1 MVQLTEW
8 MRMNVEVKERDAG
21 NIPKTNLSVVQIVR
35 GEHGILIYT
44 KKTTVL
50 QVPQHFIFLILI
62 ILWERSHLIPA
73 SFSFSSV
80 RWTQSSLSLKLERKT
95 ALSHVRLLW
104 SHELQPARLLCPWDS
119 PGKNTGVGCH
129 FLLQGNFPTQEL
141 NPGLPYC
148 GQMPYWLG
156 YTGDPRHVSKA
167 LYRAPNTECSIDFV
181 CVCVLCVC
189 VLSYVWLLRPQ
200 GM

>member
-62 ILWERSHLIPA
+62 ILWEGSHLIPA

-80 RWTQSSLSLKLERKT
+80 KWTQSSLPLKLERKR

-104 SHELQPARLLCPWDS
+104 SHELCSLPGSSVHGILQARILEWVAISFSRGTSQPRNW
-119 PGKNTGVGCH
+119 
-129 FLLQGNFPTQEL
+129 TQ
-141 NPGLPYC
+141 
-148 GQMPYWLG
+148 
-156 YTGDPRHVSKA
+156 VSRIA
-167 LYRAPNTECSIDFV
+167 GRCLTDWAT
-181 CVCVLCVC
+181 
-189 VLSYVWLLRPQ
+189 
-200 GM
+200 